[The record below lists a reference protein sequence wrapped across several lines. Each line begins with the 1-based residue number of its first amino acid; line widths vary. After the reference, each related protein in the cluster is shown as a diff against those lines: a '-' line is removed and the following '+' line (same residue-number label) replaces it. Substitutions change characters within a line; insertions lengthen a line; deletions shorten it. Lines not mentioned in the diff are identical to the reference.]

1 MIAGLIVFACALTLA
16 LTLWAVWP
24 RGRLVL
30 PQPATESATP
40 KPEPLERALR
50 SLSRGITESKVEAAL
65 TAFEVNLALETWAK
79 ASSWDDV
86 LERKA
91 MLKGARR
98 LLSGVLDARRS
109 DDD

>member
-1 MIAGLIVFACALTLA
+1 MIIALMALACVITFG

-24 RGRLVL
+24 RARLVL
-30 PQPATESATP
+30 PQPATEPATP
-40 KPEPLERALR
+40 TPEPLERSLR
-50 SLSRGITESKVEAAL
+50 ALSRGITESKVEAAL
-65 TAFEVNLALETWAK
+65 TAFEMNLAFEVWAK

-98 LLSGVLDARRS
+98 FLNGVLDAKRS
-109 DDD
+109 DDE